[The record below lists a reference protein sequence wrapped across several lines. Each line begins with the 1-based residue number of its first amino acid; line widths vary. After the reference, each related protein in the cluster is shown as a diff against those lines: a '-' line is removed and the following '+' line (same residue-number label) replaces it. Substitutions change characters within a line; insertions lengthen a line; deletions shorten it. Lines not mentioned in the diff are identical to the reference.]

1 MKHSLGQKIR
11 KIREIKGL
19 SQQYVARK
27 LRISQEYYSYL
38 ENKKKEIPEEYL
50 GKLAGLFD
58 VSIDF
63 IKNFDLNDI
72 ITNTMTLTGQQD
84 IKIEADFFM
93 AQKRTLLAYLE
104 TISFL
109 KEKIIYLE
117 TQMQACHEAIL
128 MQENTGNVGNI
139 KM

>member
-72 ITNTMTLTGQQD
+72 ITNTMALTGRQD
-84 IKIEADFFM
+84 IKTEADFVM

-117 TQMQACHEAIL
+117 TQMQACREAIL
-128 MQENTGNVGNI
+128 EQENM

>member
-11 KIREIKGL
+11 KIREIKGF

-50 GKLAGLFD
+50 RKLASLFD
-58 VSIDF
+58 VSVDF
-63 IKNFDLNDI
+63 IQSFDLNDI
-72 ITNTMTLTGQQD
+72 ITNAVTLTVRQEAD
-84 IKIEADFFM
+84 PEADFVM
-93 AQKRTLLAYLE
+93 AQQRTIMAYLE

-109 KEKIIYLE
+109 KEKITDLE
-117 TQMQACHEAIL
+117 KQVQACR
-128 MQENTGNVGNI
+128 ENVKNVR
-139 KM
+139 M

>member
-1 MKHSLGQKIR
+1 MKYSLGQKIR

-50 GKLAGLFD
+50 GKLASLFD
-58 VSIDF
+58 VSLDYIR
-63 IKNFDLNDI
+63 NFEVNDI
-72 ITNTMTLTGQQD
+72 ITNTVALNGRPE
-84 IKIEADFFM
+84 IKSESDFVL
-93 AQKRTLLAYLE
+93 AQERAILAYLE

-117 TQMQACHEAIL
+117 MQVQACREAML
-128 MQENTGNVGNI
+128 GQE
-139 KM
+139 KMGDLKI

>member
-1 MKHSLGQKIR
+1 MKHSIGQRIR

-38 ENKKKEIPEEYL
+38 ENKKKEIPQEYL
-50 GKLAGLFD
+50 GKLAALFD
-58 VSIDF
+58 VSVDF
-63 IKNFDLNDI
+63 IKNLDLNDI
-72 ITNTMTLTGQQD
+72 ISNTMTLTGRQEM
-84 IKIEADFFM
+84 KTEADFVV
-93 AQKRTLLAYLE
+93 AQQKAMLAYLE

-109 KEKIIYLE
+109 KEKITYLE
-117 TQMQACHEAIL
+117 MQMEACREAL
-128 MQENTGNVGNI
+128 QEQIGNI